1 MPAMLP
7 HSERKGVLLDPELC
21 WPLLSARD
29 SRADGRFVV
38 GVSST
43 GIYCRPICAARTP
56 RRENCR
62 FYATPAAAEQAGF
75 RPCLRCRPELA
86 PGHASVDAPVRL
98 AQAAA
103 ALIEEGLMQQG
114 GLAAIATRL
123 GVTDRHLRRVFLA
136 QFGVTP
142 IAYAQTQRLLMAK
155 RLLTDTAMSMTDVAL
170 AAGFDSLRRF
180 NDSFARRYRLSPS
193 ALRRVAA
200 PDDSPAQIGQSS
212 GEGLLFRLAY
222 RPPLDWRWMLGF
234 LAHRQIDGTESVDQ
248 PAGHAPGDRLA
259 GCYRRIVRLP
269 ARAGGEAHTG
279 WIEVRH
285 AARAGASGHLLLVRL
300 DPALARVIPALLG
313 RVRRAFDL
321 NCRPDDVAAVL
332 GPLAHGHEGVR
343 LPGAFDGF
351 EIAARAILGQQVT
364 VAQARRMAHR
374 LVCLLGEPV
383 ATPWPELTHAFP
395 TPGRVASCT
404 PDELRG
410 VGLLRSRCE
419 ALIRLSQ
426 AIDQGECRLD
436 PDADVGD
443 TLDRLQAIRGIGDW
457 TAQYV
462 ALRALG
468 WPDAFPAAD
477 VGVMT
482 SLGVRTAAQAVRAV
496 EAWRPWRGYAVMHLW
511 RRLHEAALLTPPTV
525 STRKE
530 MQ

>member
-7 HSERKGVLLDPELC
+7 HSERKGLLLDPELC

-43 GIYCRPICAARTP
+43 GIYCRPICVARTP

-114 GLAAIATRL
+114 GLPAIATRL
-123 GVTDRHLRRVFLA
+123 GVTDRHLRRVFLG
-136 QFGVTP
+136 QFGVAP

-155 RLLTDTAMSMTDVAL
+155 RLLTDTAMSMTDVAM

-180 NDSFARRYRLSPS
+180 NDSFARRYRMSPS

-200 PDDSPAQIGQSS
+200 TDASSAASPSS
-212 GEGLLFRLAY
+212 AGEGLLFRLAY

-234 LAHRQIDGTESVDQ
+234 LAHRQIDGTEWVDC

-259 GCYRRIVRLP
+259 GSYRRIVRLP
-269 ARAGGEAHTG
+269 GRAPGEAHTG
-279 WIEVRH
+279 WVEVRH
-285 AARAGASGHLLLVRL
+285 AARAGAAGHLLLVRL

-313 RVRRAFDL
+313 RLRRAFDL
-321 NCRPDDVAAVL
+321 NGRPDEIAAVL

-351 EIAARAILGQQVT
+351 EIAVRAILGQQVT

-374 LVCLLGEPV
+374 LVCLLGDPV
-383 ATPWPELTHAFP
+383 PTPWAELTHAFP
-395 TPGRVASCT
+395 TPARIARCT

-410 VGLLRSRCE
+410 VGLLRSRSE
-419 ALIRLSQ
+419 ALIGLSQ
-426 AIDQGECRLD
+426 ALEQGALRLD
-436 PDADVGD
+436 TDADVGD
-443 TLDRLQAIRGIGDW
+443 TLERLRSIRGIGDW

-477 VGVMT
+477 VGVMK
-482 SLGVRTAAQAVRAV
+482 SLGVRTAAQATRAAD
-496 EAWRPWRGYAVMHLW
+496 AWRPWRGYAVMHLW
-511 RRLHEAALLTPPTV
+511 RRLSDPPPAARQA
-525 STRKE
+525 SGTRKE
-530 MQ
+530 IR